1 MKRKSRAQYLAEGIL
16 MILWVVM
23 ILIVTLLLWKR
34 GEDMGFVLF
43 LLVVLLGIGV
53 YDVYRWFRYDQIKWS
68 EEDLRPLTRREC
80 RNALLA
86 DGFSLLMWLLVL
98 WLRVKTYRRLE
109 DDLLDLFMVITY
121 GGLVLECGMRVIFAW
136 LKYIRAGE
144 RDDLPAGTN

>member
-1 MKRKSRAQYLAEGIL
+1 MKRRSRAQYLAEGIL